1 MRDERIRRYVK
12 YYQNLDMSSYS
23 EEDKGRDVENVMK
36 NIRNPNKKS
45 DVCIGMDARISLEL
59 GAKYLA
65 TLNDFE
71 FMDLLRETETIDD
84 TQFKSLTRKYKDID
98 LKKEVYIQPHW
109 KEIQQEQ
116 QEALEIEQEE
126 K

>member
-1 MRDERIRRYVK
+1 
-12 YYQNLDMSSYS
+12 
-23 EEDKGRDVENVMK
+23 
-36 NIRNPNKKS
+36 
-45 DVCIGMDARISLEL
+45 
-59 GAKYLA
+59 
-65 TLNDFE
+65 
-71 FMDLLRETETIDD
+71 MDLLRETETIDD